1 MSLEVLAGPSSKIAM
16 MMMMRMMRMMKRIM
30 MVVVNNQPRSM
41 TVLDP
46 DSSDNEKEL
55 FLSQSNDAEGK

>member
-1 MSLEVLAGPSSKIAM
+1 MSLEVLAGPRSKIA